1 MRADNSLVSDTWILI
16 DQETGLH
23 VGWYFWL
30 RLLDEVNRSSRY
42 GSPFGLLLM
51 EAEQRSAPRRVID
64 EESSKVAD
72 AIRST
77 DLAGRLGDGRV
88 GVILFEQDAEGAETA
103 KTRILERLAEHA
115 SGAISW
121 RPSLYCYPNDAFAIS
136 NLLTQGRAEGE
147 RRREPA

>member
-1 MRADNSLVSDTWILI
+1 
-16 DQETGLH
+16 
-23 VGWYFWL
+23 
-30 RLLDEVNRSSRY
+30 
-42 GSPFGLLLM
+42 
-51 EAEQRSAPRRVID
+51 
-64 EESSKVAD
+64 VAD

-103 KTRILERLAEHA
+103 KQRIIERLAERSTA
-115 SGAISW
+115 ALSW
-121 RPSLYCYPNDAFAIS
+121 RTELYCYPGDAFAIS